1 MKFHETTLKHSAVE
15 TSGRDSRRNEAVRLI
30 EQQDK
35 FRGTSLVDRTCFVLG
50 FQSAI
55 LFFPF
60 IQFLVGLDKVID
72 QAVHVEIESISRERR
87 RTKLVL
93 RWLSFP
99 WPCPS
104 SVEYRGTRPRLF
116 VVEAPLPRSRI
127 DRSIDDSS
135 SVSPFDLYDFRVW
148 YSFDRRHT
156 STRCAASASQFRRS
170 QTFASLGSRDGSFGW
185 QQVHEYQRC
194 ELSALKVALRTHLLF
209 VDRFNE
215 TEIARNI
222 RNYTSNYTECI

>member
-1 MKFHETTLKHSAVE
+1 MKFHEKTLKHSAVE

-99 WPCPS
+99 WSCPS
-104 SVEYRGTRPRLF
+104 SVEYRGTRSRLF

-127 DRSIDDSS
+127 DRSTIRRACHLSTCTSFARDIRSMVDTRAPGVPRPLLSFVEARHSRPWDLKMDPLGDSR
-135 SVSPFDLYDFRVW
+135 F
-148 YSFDRRHT
+148 T
-156 STRCAASASQFRRS
+156 NT
-170 QTFASLGSRDGSFGW
+170 TGASLRP
-185 QQVHEYQRC
+185 
-194 ELSALKVALRTHLLF
+194 
-209 VDRFNE
+209 
-215 TEIARNI
+215 
-222 RNYTSNYTECI
+222 